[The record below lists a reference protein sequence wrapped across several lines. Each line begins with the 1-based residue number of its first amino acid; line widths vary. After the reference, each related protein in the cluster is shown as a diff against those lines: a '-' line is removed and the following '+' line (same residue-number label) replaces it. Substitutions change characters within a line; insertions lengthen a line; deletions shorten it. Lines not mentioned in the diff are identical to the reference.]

1 MSRNIVLIGYMG
13 SGKSTVA
20 KELHRKT
27 GMKILDTD
35 LMIVEKQ
42 ERSINT
48 IFAKEGE
55 KAFRDM
61 ETKLLEEL
69 LTSARYQK
77 NCIISTGG
85 GMPVR
90 EENRALLKKLG
101 TVFFLKAAA
110 DTILER
116 VKNDTERP
124 LLRNP
129 DRRKKIEEMLAQ
141 RTPAYEA
148 AADYVIDAD
157 YKSVTEAADC
167 IWQLI
172 RKNH

>member
-27 GMKILDTD
+27 EMKILDTD

-42 ERSINT
+42 GRSINT
-48 IFAKEGE
+48 IFVEEGE
-55 KAFRDM
+55 TAFRDM

-69 LTSARYQK
+69 SGYSRYQK

-101 TVFFLKAAA
+101 TVFFLKATT
-110 DTILER
+110 DTILEH

-129 DRRKKIEEMLAQ
+129 DRRKKIEEMLVQ
-141 RTPAYEA
+141 RTPAYED
-148 AADYVIDAD
+148 AADYVIDTD
-157 YKSVTEAADC
+157 HKSVVEVTEY
-167 IWQLI
+167 IWKLI
-172 RKNH
+172 RKKH

>member
-20 KELHRKT
+20 KELYRKT

-42 ERSINT
+42 GRSINA
-48 IFAKEGE
+48 IFAEDGE
-55 KAFRDM
+55 TAFRDM

-69 LTSARYQK
+69 SGSAAYQK
-77 NCIISTGG
+77 NCILSTGG

-101 TVFFLKAAA
+101 TVFFLKATT
-110 DTILER
+110 DTILEH

-129 DRRKKIEEMLAQ
+129 DRREKIEEMLAQ
-141 RTPAYEA
+141 RTPAYED
-148 AADYVIDAD
+148 AADYVIDTD
-157 YKSVTEAADC
+157 HKSVVEVTEY
-167 IWQLI
+167 IWKLI
-172 RKNH
+172 KNNH

>member
-1 MSRNIVLIGYMG
+1 MSKNIVLIGYMG

-27 GMKILDTD
+27 GMRILDTD

-42 ERSINT
+42 GRSINT
-48 IFAKEGE
+48 IFAEEGE
-55 KAFRDM
+55 NSFRDM
-61 ETKLLEEL
+61 ETRLLEEL
-69 LTSARYQK
+69 SESSEYQK

-101 TVFFLKAAA
+101 MVFFLKATT
-110 DTILER
+110 DTILEH

-129 DRRKKIEEMLAQ
+129 DRRKKIEEMLTQ
-141 RTPAYEA
+141 RTPAYED
-148 AADYVIDAD
+148 AADCVIDTD
-157 YKSVTEAADC
+157 HKSVVEVSDC
-167 IWQLI
+167 IWQLT

>member
-1 MSRNIVLIGYMG
+1 MSKNIVLIGYMG

-20 KELHRKT
+20 KELHRKA
-27 GMKILDTD
+27 GMMILDTD

-42 ERSINT
+42 GRSINM

-55 KAFRDM
+55 ASFRDM
-61 ETKLLEEL
+61 ETRLLEEL
-69 LTSARYQK
+69 YDSSEYQK

-101 TVFFLKAAA
+101 TVFFLKATA
-110 DTILER
+110 DTILEH
-116 VKNDTERP
+116 VKDDTERP
-124 LLRNP
+124 LLRDP

-141 RTPAYEA
+141 RTSAYED
-148 AADYVIDAD
+148 AADYVIDTD
-157 YKSVTEAADC
+157 HKSAVEVTED
-167 IWQLI
+167 IWKLI
-172 RKNH
+172 SKKH